1 MDKKQKEERRRQEDQ
16 ALNRGLIWVGAAIVL
31 ELLLLFVKRY
41 YLEFR
46 PSEVEIAIAIRSGLK
61 ALRLIGTAV
70 AVICAVWA
78 AARLKKGDRAGL
90 PIVLAMASGALAICA
105 HVSLAFKAS
114 GVQMLFLLVPAWAG
128 LALVYYLYQKEFFLA
143 AVANGLSVFG
153 LWFIRS
159 GGVGPEAVLVLVGI
173 VLVSAA
179 ALWFKQKNGEVSV
192 AGIQLR
198 VFPKDTSYGVVLAT
212 CLASLAAVVL
222 ALAMGGTVAYYLIF
236 LMVAWLFALLVYY
249 TVKMM

>member
-46 PSEVEIAIAIRSGLK
+46 PSEVEIAIAISNGLR
-61 ALRLIGTAV
+61 ALRIIGVAAAAV
-70 AVICAVWA
+70 CAAWA
-78 AARLKKGDRAGL
+78 AARLRKNEKAGL
-90 PIVLAMASGALAICA
+90 PIVLSMASGALAICA
-105 HVSLAFKAS
+105 HVSLAFKSS

-159 GGVGPEAVLVLVGI
+159 GGAGVEAVLVLAGI
-173 VLVSAA
+173 VLVAGA
-179 ALWFKQKNGEVSV
+179 ALWLKKNNGEVRV
-192 AGIQLR
+192 AGIQLH
-198 VFPKDTSYGVVLAT
+198 VFPKDTSYGVMLAT
-212 CLASLAAVVL
+212 CLASLVAVVL
-222 ALAMGGTVAYYLIF
+222 ALAMGSTVAYYLIY